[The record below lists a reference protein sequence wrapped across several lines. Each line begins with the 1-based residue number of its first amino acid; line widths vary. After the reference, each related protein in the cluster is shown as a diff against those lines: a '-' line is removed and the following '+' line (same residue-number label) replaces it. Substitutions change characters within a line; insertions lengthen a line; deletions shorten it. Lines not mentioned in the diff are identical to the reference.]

1 LEEVKSPQRKEEKV
15 LFLKKTLHL
24 SLKKLSMKKLISFLG
39 CLCFTTALIAQSTN
53 TAAVQKQL
61 EGRNS
66 SDFHLSMCQQYS
78 GGDLKNTFGSNY
90 NVGVGVEKLYWEN
103 GFIWGIE
110 GNYLFGSN
118 LNVDPF
124 RYIRTAEG
132 ELLAEGSY
140 ADIGLKQRGFFAGAR
155 VGRLWKLHQNTKRI
169 GGIRTTLGIGFLQH
183 WIRIQDNQGSSAPQ
197 VNGFY
202 ANGYDRL
209 TNGFALN
216 QFIGYQMM
224 SFNRGINF
232 FAGVEFTQGFTK
244 NRRGFNFD
252 TRLIDD
258 AAKKDILIGI
268 RAGWIIT
275 IKMQRNT
282 SNIEY

>member
-1 LEEVKSPQRKEEKV
+1 
-15 LFLKKTLHL
+15 
-24 SLKKLSMKKLISFLG
+24 MKKIILFGVLSIFLDT
-39 CLCFTTALIAQSTN
+39 LTAQSTN
-53 TAAVQKQL
+53 AEAVKKLL

-66 SDFHLSMCQQYS
+66 SDFHLSMSQQFS
-78 GGDLKNTFGSNY
+78 GGDLKNTFGNNY

-118 LNVDPF
+118 LNIDPF

-140 ADIGLKQRGFFAGAR
+140 ADIGLKERGFFAGAR
-155 VGRLWKLHQNTKRI
+155 VGKLWKLHQNTKRI

-197 VNGFY
+197 VNGLY

-252 TRLIDD
+252 TRSLDNG
-258 AAKKDILIGI
+258 AKKDQLIGL

-275 IKMQRNT
+275 IRMQRNNT
-282 SNIEY
+282 NIEY